1 MSVGQRFRGR
11 VALVTGGGSGIGLGI
26 VQRFAEEGA
35 KVALVEVD
43 ESRGRQAASD
53 VRSKGLLCD
62 CFTADVSK
70 EEEVIRVMS
79 SVGEALGGI
88 DHLVNN
94 AGIIL
99 VKPVE
104 EQTVEEWDRVMSV
117 NVRSIF
123 LTAKHALP
131 WLRRASAPTIVNIGS
146 ISSFV
151 AQKGIAGYVASKGAV
166 LMLSKGLA
174 LDLASDHIRVNCV
187 CPGITDTP
195 MLRFHLSQDPDPE
208 ETLRERVNR
217 VPLDRV
223 LTPGDIARSVLYLS
237 SEESSGITGTSLI
250 VDGGYLTAA
259 EWSNR

>member
-1 MSVGQRFRGR
+1 MSVGQRFHGR

-35 KVALVEVD
+35 RVALVEVD
-43 ESRGRQAASD
+43 ENRGRQAASD
-53 VRSKGLLCD
+53 LRSKGLPCD

-70 EEEVIRVMS
+70 EEEVVRVLS
-79 SVGEALGGI
+79 KVGEAFGGI

-94 AGIIL
+94 AGVIL

-131 WLRRASAPTIVNIGS
+131 WLRRSPAPTIVNIGS

-174 LDLASDHIRVNCV
+174 LDFASDRV

-195 MLRFHLSQDPDPE
+195 MLRFHLSRGPDPE
-208 ETLRERVNR
+208 ETLLERVNR

-223 LTPGDIARSVLYLS
+223 LTPDDIARSVLYLS
-237 SEESSGITGTSLI
+237 SEESSGITGSSLI
-250 VDGGYLTAA
+250 VDGGYLAAA